1 MRRPGARSMHRLASF
16 RRRLGGRSGKD
27 ALLLALLVTA
37 TSGVVLLGV
46 GLQLPSASQAD
57 GARVREVEAL
67 LMSIR
72 QSTARCTSAQ
82 SDKDRQTQR
91 DATLSA
97 GE

>member
-1 MRRPGARSMHRLASF
+1 MRRPGERS
-16 RRRLGGRSGKD
+16 RRRLGGRKD

-46 GLQLPSASQAD
+46 RLQLPSATRAND
-57 GARVREVEAL
+57 TRVREVEAL

-72 QSTARCTSAQ
+72 QSTVRCISAPG
-82 SDKDRQTQR
+82 DRERQTQR
-91 DATLSA
+91 DATLST